1 MSRGRQV
8 LLLRHG
14 QTGWNADGRF
24 QGQTDIDLD
33 AVGRVQAERAAAEL
47 ARLSPSAIVTSDLRR
62 ARDTAYPLAQLT
74 GLRVVI
80 DRRLREVYAGSW
92 QGMLSDDIDEVD
104 PELRAAW
111 RAGAD
116 VRPGGDG
123 ELRSEVGARVAAAVL
138 QHVAALPPDGLLVVV
153 SHGGSISNGVQ
164 TLLGVPREHWPVVS
178 GVNNCHWSVLQQ
190 QRDERWV
197 LTEHNAFSLPEE
209 VVGDES

>member
-1 MSRGRQV
+1 MRGRQV

-14 QTGWNADGRF
+14 QTTWNAAGRF

-47 ARLSPSAIVTSDLRR
+47 VRLAPAKIVSSDLRR
-62 ARDTAYPLAQLT
+62 ARDTAFPLAQVT
-74 GLRVVI
+74 GLEVTL
-80 DRRLREVYAGSW
+80 DERLREVYAGSW
-92 QGMLSDDIDEVD
+92 QGMLGPDIDAQD
-104 PELRAAW
+104 PQLRAAW
-111 RAGAD
+111 RSGAE

-123 ELRSEVGARVAAAVL
+123 ELRSQVGARVAEAVL
-138 QHVAALPPDGLLVVV
+138 EHVASVPAGGLLVVV

-164 TLLGVPREHWPVVS
+164 VLLGVPRETWPVVS
-178 GVNNCHWSVLQQ
+178 GVNNCHWSVLEQ

-197 LTEHNAFSLPEE
+197 LTEHNAFSLPEP